1 MMSDA
6 INRAVERQ
14 ARQIITIERWLV
26 VFSAAFAAVML
37 AAAVYFELT
46 YGVPPYS
53 VAFALVF
60 FLVSLACFRALFY
73 VFGDGLR
80 YRSQRKGTRAMFWL
94 ASAYVVIASVAA
106 YAVAFGLFGLRVPWA
121 GDGRDYLYACYF
133 LLAVAAVFLARSAVF
148 YWRLQNYVS
157 HSLGSLNK

>member
-1 MMSDA
+1 MSDA

-26 VFSAAFAAVML
+26 VFSAAFTAVTF
-37 AAAVYFELT
+37 AAAIYFERA

-53 VAFALVF
+53 AAFAPAF
-60 FLVSLACFRALFY
+60 FLVSLACFWTLFHA
-73 VFGDGLR
+73 FGDGFR
-80 YRSQRKGTRAMFWL
+80 DRAQRRGARAMFWL

-121 GDGRDYLYACYF
+121 GEGRDYLYACYF
-133 LLAVAAVFLARSAVF
+133 LLAVGAIFLARSAAF
-148 YWRLQNYVS
+148 YWRLRAYVTR
-157 HSLGSLNK
+157 SLGHLSK